1 MLTTNSSICRW
12 DALYVSYIST
22 EGYFFL
28 KSTSTYMSSIKYW
41 YINISVKQN
50 KYMKSSTYI
59 YIYRVSQKTWEFSD
73 EFDIVFVIN

>member
-28 KSTSTYMSSIKYW
+28 KSTSTYMSSSKYL
-41 YINISVKQN
+41 YTNISVKQD
-50 KYMKSSTYI
+50 KYTKSSTYI
-59 YIYRVSQKTWEFSD
+59 YIQGVPKNMGIKWRIREETLTHY
-73 EFDIVFVIN
+73 